1 MTIKQI
7 RDYTALVRRRSELV
21 LCSGRNWKPEYTGE
35 LARID
40 NEIVRLRTE
49 MAGEDKQPN
58 GLVSR

>member
-21 LCSGRNWKPEYTGE
+21 LCSGRSWKPEYTGE

-40 NEIVRLRTE
+40 SEIVRLRTK
-49 MAGEDKQPN
+49 MLGDKPDA
-58 GLVSR
+58 L

>member
-21 LCSGRNWKPEYTGE
+21 LCSGRSWKPEYTGE

-40 NEIVRLRTE
+40 SEIVRLRTK
-49 MAGEDKQPN
+49 MLGDKPN
-58 GLVSR
+58 VL